1 MNVPVFICGAVIIS
15 CLIIGDALAE
25 RLIIAESVEK
35 KIKYKDA
42 IFALIFL
49 CFLSLLIMLMCLK

>member
-25 RLIIAESVEK
+25 RLIKAESVEK

-42 IFALIFL
+42 IFALLFI
-49 CFLSLLIMLMCLK
+49 CFESILIMLMCLK

>member
-1 MNVPVFICGAVIIS
+1 MPVFICGALIIS

-25 RLIIAESVEK
+25 SLIKAESVEK
-35 KIKYKDA
+35 KIRYKDA

-49 CFLSLLIMLMCLK
+49 CFMSILIMLMFLK

>member
-1 MNVPVFICGAVIIS
+1 MPVVPICGAVIIS
-15 CLIIGDALAE
+15 CLLIGDSLAE
-25 RLIIAESVEK
+25 RLIKAESVEK

-49 CFLSLLIMLMCLK
+49 CFMSILIMLMYLK